1 MVVKIIDKND
11 TKQLKLMMEVEYM
24 SVKWEKQEGNTGILT
39 VEVEAA
45 KVNEGLDKAF
55 KKVVKEI
62 NVPGFR
68 KGKMPRKMFEQR
80 FGAESLYQDAL
91 DFILPDAYAT
101 AVEEAGIDPVD
112 RPEIDIEKMEQGE
125 NLIFKATV
133 TVRPEVTL
141 GDYKGIEVS
150 KQDSNVT
157 DEDIEAQL
165 KEQQTRLAELV
176 VKEDEAI
183 VEGDTAVIDF
193 EGFLG
198 EEAFEGGAGEDHALE
213 IGSGSFIPGFEEQLV
228 GLKAGEQK
236 DVVVTFPEEYHAA
249 ELAGKEATFK
259 VTVKEVKGKELP
271 ELNDD
276 FAKEIDSEIEGID
289 ALRTKLKVQAIEEK
303 KNAAE
308 AGFKDELVEKVAE
321 NATIDI
327 PQAMI
332 DAEVDRMLNDFAQ
345 RLQSQ
350 GMNLDLYYQF
360 SGQDENALRAQMIED
375 ANKRV
380 KVSLTLEAI
389 AEAEGLTASEEEV
402 NAEIEKMSGQF
413 NMTAEQIRTALG
425 GTGALE
431 NDIRM
436 QKTIDFLVENAKVTE

>member
-1 MVVKIIDKND
+1 
-11 TKQLKLMMEVEYM
+11 MMEVEYM
-24 SVKWEKQEGNTGILT
+24 SVKWEKQEGNTGVLT
-39 VEVEAA
+39 VEVEEV
-45 KVNEGLDKAF
+45 KVKDGLDKAF

-80 FGAESLYQDAL
+80 FGTESLYQDAL
-91 DFILPDAYAT
+91 DFILPDAYAA
-101 AVEEAGIDPVD
+101 AVDEAGIDPVD
-112 RPEIDIEKMEQGE
+112 RPEIDIVKMEQGE
-125 NLIFKATV
+125 NLIFTATV

-141 GDYKGIEVS
+141 GDYKGLEIS
-150 KQDSNVT
+150 KQDTDVT
-157 DEDIEAQL
+157 DEEIEAQL
-165 KEQQTRLAELV
+165 TEQQTRLAELV
-176 VKEDEAI
+176 VKEDSAI

-198 EEAFEGGAGEDHALE
+198 EEAFEGGAGEDHSLE
-213 IGSGSFIPGFEEQLV
+213 IGSGSFIPGFEEQLI
-228 GLKAGEQK
+228 GLKTGEQK

-271 ELNDD
+271 ELNDEL
-276 FAKEIDSEIEGID
+276 AKEIDSEVEGID
-289 ALRTKLKVQAIEEK
+289 ALRTKLKEKTTEDK

-308 AGFKDELVEKVAE
+308 IAVKDELVEKAAD

-332 DAEVDRMLNDFAQ
+332 DAEVDRMLNDFTQ
-345 RLQSQ
+345 RLTSQ

-360 SGQDENALRAQMIED
+360 SGQDEEALRTQMTED
-375 ANKRV
+375 AQKRV

-389 AEAEGLTASEEEV
+389 SEAEGITASEEEI
-402 NAEIEKMSGQF
+402 NSEIEKMSGQF

-431 NDIRM
+431 NDLRM
-436 QKTIDFLVENAKVTE
+436 QKTIDFLIENAKISK

>member
-1 MVVKIIDKND
+1 
-11 TKQLKLMMEVEYM
+11 M

-39 VEVEAA
+39 IEVPAE

-68 KGKMPRKMFEQR
+68 KGKMPRQMFEKR
-80 FGAESLYQDAL
+80 FGVESLYQDAL
-91 DFILPDAYAT
+91 DFILPDAYAN
-101 AVEEAGIDPVD
+101 AIDEAGIDPVD
-112 RPEIDIEKMEQGE
+112 RPEIDIETMEKGQ
-125 NLIFKATV
+125 NLVFTAKV
-133 TVRPEVTL
+133 TVKPEVTL
-141 GDYKGIEVS
+141 GDYKGLEVTQES
-150 KQDSNVT
+150 AEVT
-157 DEDIEAQL
+157 DEEIEAQL

-176 VKEDEAI
+176 IKEDEAI

-213 IGSGSFIPGFEEQLV
+213 IGSGSFIPGFEEQLI
-228 GLKAGEQK
+228 GLKTGEQK

-276 FAKEIDSEIEGID
+276 FAKEMDSEVEGID
-289 ALRTKLKVQAIEEK
+289 ALRTKLKEKTAEEK
-303 KNAAE
+303 KNSSQSALR
-308 AGFKDELVEKVAE
+308 DELVEKAAA

-332 DAEVDRMLNDFAQ
+332 DSETDRMLNDFAQ
-345 RLQSQ
+345 RLQTQ
-350 GMNLDLYYQF
+350 GMNLELYYQF
-360 SGQDENALRAQMIED
+360 SGQDESALRTQMQED
-375 ANKRV
+375 AAKRV
-380 KVSLTLEAI
+380 RVSLTLEAI
-389 AEAEGLTASEEEV
+389 AATENFEISESDV
-402 NAEIEKMSGQF
+402 NAELDKMAEQF
-413 NMTAEQIRTALG
+413 NMPVDQIRTALG
-425 GTGALE
+425 GTEALE
-431 NDIRM
+431 NDLRM
-436 QKTIDFLVENAKVTE
+436 QKTVEFLVDNAKIS

>member
-1 MVVKIIDKND
+1 
-11 TKQLKLMMEVEYM
+11 M

-91 DFILPDAYAT
+91 DFILPDAYAS
-101 AVEEAGIDPVD
+101 AVDEAGINPVD

-141 GDYKGIEVS
+141 GDYKGLEVTE
-150 KQDSNVT
+150 QDTNVT
-157 DEDIEAQL
+157 DEEIEAQL
-165 KEQQTRLAELV
+165 KDQQNRLAELV
-176 VKEDEAI
+176 IKEDEAI
-183 VEGDTAVIDF
+183 VDGDTAVIDF

-198 EEAFEGGAGEDHALE
+198 EEAFEGGAGEDHDLV
-213 IGSGSFIPGFEEQLV
+213 IGSGSFIPGFEEQLI

-276 FAKEIDSEIEGID
+276 FAKEVDSEVEGID
-289 ALRTKLKVQAIEEK
+289 ALRTKLKEKTAEEK
-303 KNAAE
+303 KVASETAL
-308 AGFKDELVEKVAE
+308 KDDLVEKAAD

-327 PQAMI
+327 PQVMI
-332 DAEVDRMLNDFAQ
+332 DSEVENMLKDFSQ

-350 GMNLDLYYQF
+350 GMNLDLYFQF
-360 SGQDENALRAQMIED
+360 SGQDEKALRAQMAED
-375 ANKRV
+375 AGKRV

-389 AEAEGLTASEEEV
+389 AEAENLTASEEEI

-413 NMTAEQIRTALG
+413 NMTAEQISTALG
-425 GTGALE
+425 GTNALE

-436 QKTIDFLVENAKVTE
+436 QKTIDFLVANAKITK